1 MDFVG
6 FIANGRKNGMRDRQ
20 KSLKINFIMN
30 VLLSISS
37 FIFPVVTF
45 PYVSRVLGPDGT
57 GKVAFAT
64 SVISYFA
71 MFAQLGIPTYGIR
84 ACAKVRDNREELIR
98 VTHEILFINFLM
110 SILVYIVLG
119 ISLLVVPRFSQ
130 DKPLMIIISLTILFN
145 AMGVEWLYKAL
156 EEYSYIAIRSIVF
169 KVIALVVM
177 FILVR
182 EKQDYVA
189 YGAITILAASASNIL
204 NFGRI
209 IRRGGLRPVGD
220 YNPRRHIKA
229 VMVFFAMSCAT
240 TIYTNL
246 DTVMLGFM
254 KNDEEVGYYS
264 AAVKIRMLL
273 TGVVTSLG
281 TVLLPRASYYIE
293 QGKKKEF
300 LAISHKSIHFVLL
313 MALPL
318 TFFFMLFAK
327 EGVVLL
333 SGQEYLPAVLPMR
346 VIMPT
351 LLLIGMTNIMGIQML
366 IPLGRE
372 KYVLYSEIA
381 GAAADLAINAL
392 LIPSMA
398 STGAAIGTLVAEML
412 VWMVQYFVLRDEYKE
427 IYVHIR
433 YKLLTVAVL
442 AGAVAGYGVKLLGL
456 AVFPTLLLGTV
467 IFFGIYGG
475 GLMVAGEPLIR
486 EMKEM
491 LLKKVR
497 RENNRRGKE

>member
-1 MDFVG
+1 
-6 FIANGRKNGMRDRQ
+6 MRDRQ

-30 VLLSISS
+30 VLLTVSS

-64 SVISYFA
+64 SVVSYFA

-84 ACAKVRDNREELIR
+84 ACAKVRDDREELIR
-98 VTHEILFINFLM
+98 VTHEVLLINFMM
-110 SILVYIVLG
+110 SLLVYIALG
-119 ISLLVVPRFSQ
+119 ISLAVVPRLGR
-130 DKPLMIIISLTILFN
+130 DKPLMIIISMTILLN
-145 AMGVEWLYKAL
+145 AMGAEWLYKAL
-156 EEYSYIAIRSIVF
+156 EEYSYIAVRSIAF
-169 KVIALVVM
+169 KGIALAAM
-177 FILVR
+177 FLLVR
-182 EKQDYVA
+182 EKQDYVV
-189 YGAITILAASASNIL
+189 YGGVTILASSASNIL
-204 NFGRI
+204 NFCRI
-209 IRRGGLRPVGD
+209 LRRGGLRPVGG
-220 YNPRRHIKA
+220 YNPRRHIRA

-254 KNDEEVGYYS
+254 KSDEEVGYYS

-300 LAISHKSIHFVLL
+300 MDISHKAIHFVLW

-318 TFFFMLFAK
+318 TLFFMLFAR

-333 SGQEYLPAVLPMR
+333 SGQEYLPAVLPMQ

-351 LLLIGMTNIMGIQML
+351 LLLIGLTNIMGIQML
-366 IPLGRE
+366 IPLGGE
-372 KYVLYSEIA
+372 KYVLYSEIV
-381 GAAADLAINAL
+381 GAAADLTLNAL

-398 STGAAIGTLVAEML
+398 STGAAIGTLAAEAL
-412 VWMVQYFVLRDEYKE
+412 VWMAQYFVLRAEYRE
-427 IYVHIR
+427 IYTRIR
-433 YKLLTVAVL
+433 YGLLAGAAL
-442 AGAVAGYGVKLLGL
+442 AGAVGGYGVKLLGL
-456 AVFPTLLLGTV
+456 AVFPTLLLGTAV
-467 IFFGIYGG
+467 FFGVYGG
-475 GLMVAGEPLIR
+475 LLLAAREALTV
-486 EMKEM
+486 EMKDM
-491 LLKKVR
+491 LLGIISPAKK
-497 RENNRRGKE
+497 

>member
-1 MDFVG
+1 
-6 FIANGRKNGMRDRQ
+6 MRDRQ
-20 KSLKINFIMN
+20 KSIKVNFFMN
-30 VLLSISS
+30 ILLTISS

-84 ACAKVRDNREELIR
+84 ACAKVRDDKEELTR
-98 VTHEILFINFLM
+98 VAHEILFINFLM
-110 SILVYIVLG
+110 SILVYVFLG
-119 ISLLVVPRFSQ
+119 ISLALVPRLSQ

-156 EEYSYIAIRSIVF
+156 EEYSYIAIRSIIF
-169 KVIALVVM
+169 KAIALGAM
-177 FILVR
+177 FVLVR

-204 NFGRI
+204 NF
-209 IRRGGLRPVGD
+209 IRMFQMIGLKPVGG
-220 YNPRRHIKA
+220 YNLKRHIKA

-254 KNDEEVGYYS
+254 KSDEEVGYYN
-264 AAVKIRMLL
+264 AAVKIKTLL
-273 TGVVTSLG
+273 VGVVTSLG

-300 LAISHKSIHFVLL
+300 LAISHKAIHFVLL
-313 MALPL
+313 MALPFTL
-318 TFFFMLFAK
+318 FFTLYAR
-327 EGVVLL
+327 EGVLLL
-333 SGQEYLPAVLPMR
+333 SGQEYLPAVLPMQ

-366 IPLGRE
+366 IPLGKE

-381 GAAADLAINAL
+381 GAVADLALNTL
-392 LIPSMA
+392 LIPKMVSV
-398 STGAAIGTLVAEML
+398 GAAIGTLVAEVL
-412 VWMVQYFVLRDEYKE
+412 VWIVQYFVLRDGYKE
-427 IYVHIR
+427 IYAGMR
-433 YKLLTVAVL
+433 YGLLL
-442 AGAVAGYGVKLLGL
+442 AAALLGTAAGYGVKLLGFT
-456 AVFPTLLLGTV
+456 AFPTLVLGAV
-467 IFFGIYGG
+467 AFFGIYGIVLLAARETLVMEIKG
-475 GLMVAGEPLIR
+475 FLAAKIR
-486 EMKEM
+486 K
-491 LLKKVR
+491 
-497 RENNRRGKE
+497 

>member
-1 MDFVG
+1 MS
-6 FIANGRKNGMRDRQ
+6 DRQ
-20 KSLKINFIMN
+20 KSLKMNFIMN
-30 VLLSISS
+30 VLLTVAS

-84 ACAKVRDNREELIR
+84 ACAKVRDDREQLVR
-98 VTHEILFINFLM
+98 VIHEVLLINFLM
-110 SILVYIVLG
+110 SILVYIALG
-119 ISLLVVPRFSQ
+119 ISLAVVPRLRQ
-130 DKPLMIIISLTILFN
+130 DKPLMIIISLTIVLN
-145 AMGVEWLYKAL
+145 AMGAEWLYKAM
-156 EEYSYIAIRSIVF
+156 EEYSYIAIRSIAF
-169 KVIALVVM
+169 KAIALAAM
-177 FILVR
+177 FLLVR
-182 EKQDYVA
+182 EKQDYVI
-189 YGAITILAASASNIL
+189 YGGITILASSASNIL

-209 IRRGGLRPVGD
+209 LRRGGLRPVGG
-220 YNPRRHIKA
+220 YNPGRHIKA
-229 VMVFFAMSCAT
+229 IMIFFAMSCAT

-254 KNDEEVGYYS
+254 KSDEEVGYYS

-300 LAISHKSIHFVLL
+300 LAISHKAIHFVLL
-313 MALPL
+313 MAFPL
-318 TFFFMLFAK
+318 TLFFMLYAR
-327 EGVVLL
+327 EGVMLL
-333 SGQEYLPAVLPMR
+333 SGQKYLPAVLPMQ

-366 IPLGRE
+366 IPLGGE

-381 GAAADLAINAL
+381 GAAADLALNAL

-398 STGAAIGTLVAEML
+398 STGAAIGTLAAETL
-412 VWMVQYFVLRDEYKE
+412 VWMVQYFVLRAEYRE
-427 IYVHIR
+427 IYAHIR
-433 YKLLTVAVL
+433 YGLLAAAAL
-442 AGAVAGYGVKLLGL
+442 AGTAAGYGVKLLGL
-456 AVFPTLLLGTV
+456 AVFPTLLLGAV

-475 GLMVAGEPLIR
+475 VLLAAGEALTI
-486 EMKEM
+486 EIKEI
-491 LLKKVR
+491 LLYKWKS
-497 RENNRRGKE
+497 NRRFTGHEEQ

>member
-1 MDFVG
+1 
-6 FIANGRKNGMRDRQ
+6 
-20 KSLKINFIMN
+20 MN
-30 VLLSISS
+30 ILLTVSS

-57 GKVAFAT
+57 GKVAFAV

-84 ACAKVRDNREELIR
+84 ACAKVRDNKEELTR

-110 SILVYIVLG
+110 SILVYIFLG
-119 ISLLVVPRFSQ
+119 ISLAVVPRLGQ

-145 AMGVEWLYKAL
+145 AIGVEWLYKAL
-156 EEYSYIAIRSIVF
+156 EEYSYIAIRSIIF
-169 KVIALVVM
+169 KAIALAAM
-177 FILVR
+177 FVLVR

-204 NFGRI
+204 NFIWMFRMI
-209 IRRGGLRPVGD
+209 GLKPVGG
-220 YNPRRHIKA
+220 YNLKRHIKA

-300 LAISHKSIHFVLL
+300 LAISHKAIHFVLL
-313 MALPL
+313 MALPFTL
-318 TFFFMLFAK
+318 FFILYAR
-327 EGVVLL
+327 EGVLLL
-333 SGQEYLPAVLPMR
+333 SGQEYLPAVLPMQ

-366 IPLGRE
+366 IPLGKE

-381 GAAADLAINAL
+381 GAVADLALNTL
-392 LIPSMA
+392 LIPAMA
-398 STGAAIGTLVAEML
+398 SVGAAIGTLVAEVL
-412 VWMVQYFVLRDEYKE
+412 VWIVQYFVLRDGYKE
-427 IYVHIR
+427 IYADMR
-433 YKLLTVAVL
+433 YGLFLAAVFL
-442 AGAVAGYGVKLLGL
+442 SMVAGYSIKLLNFTT
-456 AVFPTLLLGTV
+456 FPTLVLGA
-467 IFFGIYGG
+467 IAFFGIYGIV
-475 GLMVAGEPLIR
+475 LLSAR
-486 EMKEM
+486 ETLVLEIKDFLFTVMK
-491 LLKKVR
+491 K
-497 RENNRRGKE
+497 

>member
-1 MDFVG
+1 
-6 FIANGRKNGMRDRQ
+6 MRDRQ
-20 KSLKINFIMN
+20 KSIKINFFMN
-30 VLLSISS
+30 VLLTLSS

-84 ACAKVRDNREELIR
+84 ACAKVRDDKEELTR
-98 VTHEILFINFLM
+98 VAHEILFINFLM
-110 SILVYIVLG
+110 SIPVYVFLG
-119 ISLLVVPRFSQ
+119 ISLAVVPRLSQ

-156 EEYSYIAIRSIVF
+156 EEYSYIAIRSIIF
-169 KVIALVVM
+169 KAIALGAM
-177 FILVR
+177 FVLVR

-204 NFGRI
+204 NF
-209 IRRGGLRPVGD
+209 IRMFRMIGLKPVGG
-220 YNPRRHIKA
+220 YNLKRHIKA

-254 KNDEEVGYYS
+254 KSDEEVGYYN
-264 AAVKIRMLL
+264 AAVKIKTLL
-273 TGVVTSLG
+273 VGVVTSLG

-300 LAISHKSIHFVLL
+300 LAIAHKAIHFVLL
-313 MALPL
+313 MALPFTL
-318 TFFFMLFAK
+318 FFMLYAR
-327 EGVVLL
+327 EGVLLL
-333 SGQEYLPAVLPMR
+333 SGQEYLPAVLPMQ

-366 IPLGRE
+366 IPLGKE
-372 KYVLYSEIA
+372 KYVLYSEIV
-381 GAAADLAINAL
+381 GAVADLAINAL

-398 STGAAIGTLVAEML
+398 SVGAAIGTLVAEML
-412 VWMVQYFVLRDEYKE
+412 VWIIQYFVLRGEYIE
-427 IYVHIR
+427 IYAGMR
-433 YKLLTVAVL
+433 YGLFLAAVL
-442 AGAVAGYGVKLLGL
+442 LSMVAGYSIKLLKFTT
-456 AVFPTLLLGTV
+456 FPTLVLGA
-467 IFFGIYGG
+467 IAFFGIYGIV
-475 GLMVAGEPLIR
+475 LLIAR
-486 EMKEM
+486 ETLVLEIKDFLFTIMK
-491 LLKKVR
+491 K
-497 RENNRRGKE
+497 

>member
-1 MDFVG
+1 
-6 FIANGRKNGMRDRQ
+6 MRDRQ
-20 KSLKINFIMN
+20 KSIKVNFFMN
-30 VLLSISS
+30 VLLTVSS

-84 ACAKVRDNREELIR
+84 ACAKVRDDKEELTR
-98 VTHEILFINFLM
+98 VAHEILFINFLM
-110 SILVYIVLG
+110 SILVYVFLG
-119 ISLLVVPRFSQ
+119 ISLAVVPRLGQ

-156 EEYSYIAIRSIVF
+156 EEYSYIAIRSIIF
-169 KVIALVVM
+169 KAIALGAM
-177 FILVR
+177 FVLVR

-204 NFGRI
+204 NF
-209 IRRGGLRPVGD
+209 IRMFRMIGLKPVGG
-220 YNPRRHIKA
+220 YNLKRHIKA

-254 KNDEEVGYYS
+254 KSDEEVGYYN
-264 AAVKIRMLL
+264 AAVKIKTLL
-273 TGVVTSLG
+273 VGVVTSLG

-300 LAISHKSIHFVLL
+300 LAIAHKAIHFVLL
-313 MALPL
+313 MALPFTL
-318 TFFFMLFAK
+318 FFMLYAR
-327 EGVVLL
+327 EGVLLL
-333 SGQEYLPAVLPMR
+333 SGQEYLPAVLPMQ

-366 IPLGRE
+366 IPLGKE

-381 GAAADLAINAL
+381 GAVADLAINAL

-398 STGAAIGTLVAEML
+398 SVGAAIGTLVAEML
-412 VWMVQYFVLRDEYKE
+412 VWIIQYFVLRGEYIE
-427 IYVHIR
+427 IYADMR
-433 YKLLTVAVL
+433 YGLFLAAVL
-442 AGAVAGYGVKLLGL
+442 LSMVAGYSIKLLKF
-456 AVFPTLLLGTV
+456 ATFPTLVLGAIV
-467 IFFGIYGG
+467 FFGIYGIVLLVARESLVLEIKDFLFT
-475 GLMVAGEPLIR
+475 LM
-486 EMKEM
+486 
-491 LLKKVR
+491 KK
-497 RENNRRGKE
+497 

>member
-1 MDFVG
+1 
-6 FIANGRKNGMRDRQ
+6 MRDRQ
-20 KSLKINFIMN
+20 KSIKVNFFMN
-30 VLLSISS
+30 ILLTISS

-84 ACAKVRDNREELIR
+84 ACAKVRDDKEELTR
-98 VTHEILFINFLM
+98 VAHEILFINFWM
-110 SILVYIVLG
+110 SILVYVFLG
-119 ISLLVVPRFSQ
+119 ISLALVPRLSQ

-145 AMGVEWLYKAL
+145 AMGIEWLYKAL
-156 EEYSYIAIRSIVF
+156 EEYSYIAIRSIIF
-169 KVIALVVM
+169 KAIALGAM
-177 FILVR
+177 FVLVR

-204 NFGRI
+204 NF
-209 IRRGGLRPVGD
+209 IRMFQMIGLKPVGG
-220 YNPRRHIKA
+220 YNLKRHIKA

-254 KNDEEVGYYS
+254 KSDEEVGYYN
-264 AAVKIRMLL
+264 AAVKIKTLL
-273 TGVVTSLG
+273 VGVVTSLG

-300 LAISHKSIHFVLL
+300 LAISHKAIHFVLL
-313 MALPL
+313 MALPFTL
-318 TFFFMLFAK
+318 FFTLYAR
-327 EGVVLL
+327 EGVLLL
-333 SGQEYLPAVLPMR
+333 SGQEYLPAVLPMQ

-366 IPLGRE
+366 IPLGKE

-381 GAAADLAINAL
+381 GAVADLALNTL
-392 LIPSMA
+392 LIPKMA
-398 STGAAIGTLVAEML
+398 CVGAAIGTLVAEVL
-412 VWMVQYFVLRDEYKE
+412 VWIAQYFVLRDGYKE
-427 IYVHIR
+427 IYADMR
-433 YKLLTVAVL
+433 YGLLL
-442 AGAVAGYGVKLLGL
+442 AAALPGTAAGYGVKHLGFT
-456 AVFPTLLLGTV
+456 AFPTLVLGAV
-467 IFFGIYGG
+467 AFFGIYGIV
-475 GLMVAGEPLIR
+475 LLAARETLVMEIKDFVAAKIR
-486 EMKEM
+486 K
-491 LLKKVR
+491 
-497 RENNRRGKE
+497 

>member
-1 MDFVG
+1 MG
-6 FIANGRKNGMRDRQ
+6 DRQ

-30 VLLSISS
+30 TLHTISS
-37 FIFPVVTF
+37 FVFPVVTF

-71 MFAQLGIPTYGIR
+71 MFAQLGIPIYGIR
-84 ACAKVRDNREELIR
+84 ACAKVRDDKEELIR

-110 SILVYIVLG
+110 SILVYIALG
-119 ISLLVVPRFSQ
+119 ISMAAVPRFRQ
-130 DKPLMIIISLTILFN
+130 DKLLIMIISLTILLN
-145 AMGVEWLYKAL
+145 AIGIEWLYKAL
-156 EEYSYIAIRSIVF
+156 EEYSYIAVRSIIF
-169 KVIALVVM
+169 KAIALAAVFV
-177 FILVR
+177 LVK
-182 EKQDYVA
+182 EKQDYVV

-204 NFGRI
+204 NFCRMFRMI
-209 IRRGGLRPVGD
+209 GLKLVGS
-220 YNPRRHIKA
+220 YNFKRHIKA
-229 VMVFFAMSCAT
+229 VTVFFAMSCAT

-246 DTVMLGFM
+246 DTVMLGFI

-300 LAISHKSIHFVLL
+300 LAISHKAIHFVLL
-313 MALPL
+313 MALPFTL
-318 TFFFMLFAK
+318 FFILYAR

-333 SGQEYLPAVLPMR
+333 SGQEYVPAVLPMQ

-366 IPLGRE
+366 IPLGKE

-381 GAAADLAINAL
+381 GAVADLVINAL

-398 STGAAIGTLVAEML
+398 SVGAAIGTLVAEVL
-412 VWMVQYFVLRDEYKE
+412 VWIVQYFVLRDGYKE
-427 IYVHIR
+427 IYADMR
-433 YKLLTVAVL
+433 YGLLLVAAL
-442 AGAVAGYGVKLLGL
+442 LGAAAGFGVKLLGL

-467 IFFGIYGG
+467 AFFGIYGG
-475 GLMVAGEPLIR
+475 VLLAARETLVVEIKDLLFAKIR
-486 EMKEM
+486 H
-491 LLKKVR
+491 
-497 RENNRRGKE
+497 

>member
-1 MDFVG
+1 
-6 FIANGRKNGMRDRQ
+6 MRDRQ
-20 KSLKINFIMN
+20 KSIKINFFMN
-30 VLLSISS
+30 ILLTLSS

-84 ACAKVRDNREELIR
+84 ACAKVRDDKEELTR
-98 VTHEILFINFLM
+98 VAHEILFINFLM
-110 SILVYIVLG
+110 SILVYVFLG
-119 ISLLVVPRFSQ
+119 ISLVVVPRLGQ
-130 DKPLMIIISLTILFN
+130 DKPLIIIISLTILFN
-145 AMGVEWLYKAL
+145 AMGAEWLYRAL
-156 EEYSYIAIRSIVF
+156 EEYSYIAIRSIIF
-169 KVIALVVM
+169 KAIALAVM
-177 FILVR
+177 FVLVR
-182 EKQDYVA
+182 EKQDYVV

-204 NFGRI
+204 NF
-209 IRRGGLRPVGD
+209 IRMFRMIGLKRVGG
-220 YNPRRHIKA
+220 YNLKRHIKA

-273 TGVVTSLG
+273 VGVVTSLG

-300 LAISHKSIHFVLL
+300 LAISHKAIHFVLL
-313 MALPL
+313 MALPFTL
-318 TFFFMLFAK
+318 FFILYAR

-333 SGQEYLPAVLPMR
+333 SGQEYVPAVLPMQ

-366 IPLGRE
+366 IPLGKE
-372 KYVLYSEIA
+372 KYVLYSEIV
-381 GAAADLAINAL
+381 GAVADLVINAL

-398 STGAAIGTLVAEML
+398 SVGAAIGTLVAEVL
-412 VWMVQYFVLRDEYKE
+412 VWIVQYFVLRDGYKE
-427 IYVHIR
+427 IYADMR
-433 YKLLTVAVL
+433 YGLLLVAAL
-442 AGAVAGYGVKLLGL
+442 LGAAAGYGVKLLGL

-467 IFFGIYGG
+467 VFFGIYGG
-475 GLMVAGEPLIR
+475 VLLAARETLVVEIKDLLFAKIR
-486 EMKEM
+486 H
-491 LLKKVR
+491 
-497 RENNRRGKE
+497 